1 MLRSRNQKEGP
12 PVFSHEFVIQNHAD
26 IISCL
31 CMVVFMGLIPQV
43 YIPYV
48 HRIYVRMPYIHR
60 IRTYTVCT
68 PYVYVNIV
76 FKKLARTVGV
86 VLGGRS
92 WRWLDHESVL
102 KLKVLW

>member
-43 YIPYV
+43 DMYV
-48 HRIYVRMPYIHR
+48 HCIYVRMPYIHR
-60 IRTYTVCT
+60 ILYVHCMYTVCVRKHCVLLVT
-68 PYVYVNIV
+68 FPLSCKTSSYS
-76 FKKLARTVGV
+76 KTASGAR
-86 VLGGRS
+86 GRS
-92 WRWLDHESVL
+92 
-102 KLKVLW
+102 